1 MTLLISLTFHSPNHR
16 NVIGRVRASGCE
28 GSDVQIRSGHLHA
41 ATEEFLD
48 VSCESDVL
56 HRFGCLVSVFLS
68 RAFLFFW
75 SWLLGAW
82 RFSLAFRMGRWG
94 WLLAFVA
101 RASAL
106 TTFYLLLRLSF
117 PS

>member
-56 HRFGCLVSVFLS
+56 HCFGCLVSVVLS
-68 RAFLFFW
+68 RAFLFFSFW
-75 SWLLGAW
+75 SLLLGAW
-82 RFSLAFRMGRWG
+82 NWVPSCFPNGSVG
-94 WLLAFVA
+94 WFLAFVA
-101 RASAL
+101 
-106 TTFYLLLRLSF
+106 
-117 PS
+117 